1 MVKKLETNSNFDP
14 KLVQRFL
21 KEYHDRGMM
30 KWQGFMLSDHTA
42 ELNKMERSQTERE
55 QRKHSVEMS
64 VEEIS
69 KAIQLAQLKN

>member
-1 MVKKLETNSNFDP
+1 
-14 KLVQRFL
+14 
-21 KEYHDRGMM
+21 
-30 KWQGFMLSDHTA
+30 MLSDHTA
-42 ELNKMERSQTERE
+42 ELNKMARSQTERE